1 MAMISFLFRAL
12 LERPWLRQKIRD
24 DPTFAQTTVSE
35 VLRLESIVQ
44 RPLRVCTQT
53 RMIGG
58 KTIQSGDRIMLLLGS
73 ANRDPAAFAAPDDLN
88 IEQKARPHVAF
99 GEGHHYCVG
108 ASLAQLEGRIALEH
122 LVKLPPIERAGDEK
136 WFAGQTIRRLTRL
149 PVRVVQNPG
158 AGS

>member
-1 MAMISFLFRAL
+1 
-12 LERPWLRQKIRD
+12 
-24 DPTFAQTTVSE
+24 
-35 VLRLESIVQ
+35 
-44 RPLRVCTQT
+44 
-53 RMIGG
+53 MIGG

-88 IEQKARPHVAF
+88 IEQKARSHVAF